1 MAFILRA
8 LNEGGKTT
16 GCTRRYSGV
25 LMKNAFKS
33 LVMGLSI
40 AGFAAPLAGH
50 AQTGNTLIDS
60 KFPELSRY
68 LNVSEVLQAAVF
80 DEIVASNGSSDST
93 IGKALLKEA
102 LVELSAAEF
111 SHYHSASD
119 HLAMLGPFRV
129 FESRATPGLQ
139 AMIRSEFDQEE
150 TDNVLEAN
158 GSIPPVAVQV
168 LKRGR
173 DFGNKLIEIY
183 LDDDIFDKHSAVD
196 AALQD
201 YLSDDAHSVAAHP
214 KSSDLLSEHPYA
226 YSFRVGFPQL
236 SGLTWASQWLQLAT
250 LELAMKSRS
259 QAELENNISNVI
271 ALYEEKIAPAHG
283 GLMNLPTDIP
293 TMPVIA
299 PNLYGF
305 HPGAAYVIDNISA
318 LKVVIGDILVNPDVP
333 NRTQAIEEMVA
344 KFTDKNEFLDK
355 ETDYLY
361 FVLRGGIYN
370 QGGPAVGGMVENER
384 NRSRAASNIQHISN
398 YPMR

>member
-1 MAFILRA
+1 M
-8 LNEGGKTT
+8 KTT
-16 GCTRRYSGV
+16 TIRK
-25 LMKNAFKS
+25 LAIS
-33 LVMGLSI
+33 LCV
-40 AGFAAPLAGH
+40 AAFAAPVALN
-50 AQTGNTLIDS
+50 AQTGNELIDTR
-60 KFPELSRY
+60 FPELSRY
-68 LNVSEVLQAAVF
+68 LNISEVLQAAVY
-80 DEIVASNGSSDST
+80 DEIVASNNSSDAM

-102 LVELSAAEF
+102 LVELNEAEV

-139 AMIRSEFDQEE
+139 AMIRSEYPAEE
-150 TDNVLEAN
+150 TDSVLEAN
-158 GSIPPVAVQV
+158 GSIPPIAVEV

-173 DFGNKLIEIY
+173 DFGNRLIGIY
-183 LDDDIFDKHSAVD
+183 LDDAVYDKHTAVD
-196 AALQD
+196 QALQD
-201 YLSDDAHSVAAHP
+201 YLSDDRLSVAPHP
-214 KSSDLLSEHPYA
+214 KSSALLSEHPYA

-250 LELAMKSRS
+250 LELAMISRN
-259 QAELENNISNVI
+259 QDDLEANIENVI
-271 ALYEEKIAPAHG
+271 ALFEEKIAPAHG

-299 PNLYGF
+299 PNLYSF
-305 HPGAAYVIDNISA
+305 HPGAAYVLDNISV

-333 NRTQAIEEMVA
+333 DRNRAIEEMVA
-344 KFTDKNEFLDK
+344 QYTQKDDNLDN

-370 QGGPAVGGMVENER
+370 QGGPARGGMNEQER

>member
-1 MAFILRA
+1 M
-8 LNEGGKTT
+8 KTT
-16 GCTRRYSGV
+16 TIRI
-25 LMKNAFKS
+25 LAI
-33 LVMGLSI
+33 GLY
-40 AGFAAPLAGH
+40 AAAFAAPIALH
-50 AQTGNTLIDS
+50 AQTGNELIDTR
-60 KFPELSRY
+60 FPELSRY
-68 LNVSEVLQAAVF
+68 LNISEVLQAAVY
-80 DEIVASNGSSDST
+80 DEIVASNNSSDSM

-102 LVELSAAEF
+102 LVELNEAEV

-139 AMIRSEFDQEE
+139 AMIRSEYPAEE
-150 TDNVLEAN
+150 TDSVLAAN
-158 GSIPPVAVQV
+158 GSIPPIAVEV

-173 DFGNKLIEIY
+173 DFGNRLIEIY
-183 LDDDIFDKHSAVD
+183 LDDAIYDKHTAVD
-196 AALQD
+196 QALEE
-201 YLSDDAHSVAAHP
+201 YLSDDSHSVAPHP

-250 LELAMKSRS
+250 LELAMISKN
-259 QAELENNISNVI
+259 QDDLEANIENVI
-271 ALYEEKIAPAHG
+271 TLFEEKIAPAHG

-299 PNLYGF
+299 PNLYSF
-305 HPGAAYVIDNISA
+305 HPGAAYVLDNISV

-333 NRTQAIEEMVA
+333 DRNKAIEEMVA
-344 KFTDKNEFLDK
+344 QYTQKDAHLDN

-370 QGGPAVGGMVENER
+370 QGGPARGGMNEQER

>member
-1 MAFILRA
+1 MAI
-8 LNEGGKTT
+8 
-16 GCTRRYSGV
+16 
-25 LMKNAFKS
+25 S
-33 LVMGLSI
+33 LCV
-40 AGFAAPLAGH
+40 AAFAAPVALN
-50 AQTGNTLIDS
+50 AQTGNELIDTR
-60 KFPELSRY
+60 FPELSRY
-68 LNVSEVLQAAVF
+68 LNISEVLQAAVY
-80 DEIVASNGSSDST
+80 DEIVASNNSSDAM

-102 LVELSAAEF
+102 LVELNEAEV

-139 AMIRSEFDQEE
+139 AMIRSEYPAEE
-150 TDNVLEAN
+150 TDSVLEAN
-158 GSIPPVAVQV
+158 GSIPPIAVEV

-173 DFGNKLIEIY
+173 DFGNRLIGIY
-183 LDDDIFDKHSAVD
+183 LDDAVYDKHTAVD
-196 AALQD
+196 QALQD
-201 YLSDDAHSVAAHP
+201 YLSDDRLSVAPHP
-214 KSSDLLSEHPYA
+214 KSSALLSEHPYA

-250 LELAMKSRS
+250 LELAMISRN
-259 QAELENNISNVI
+259 QDDLEANIENVI
-271 ALYEEKIAPAHG
+271 ALFEEKIAPAHG

-299 PNLYGF
+299 PNLYSF
-305 HPGAAYVIDNISA
+305 HPGAAYVLDNISV

-333 NRTQAIEEMVA
+333 DRNRAIEEMVA
-344 KFTDKNEFLDK
+344 QYTQKDDNLDN

-370 QGGPAVGGMVENER
+370 QGGPARGGMNEQER